1 MFRTTSKTGNF
12 AYVTPVALVALTA
25 CQTKVQ
31 GVANT
36 VNGAVVKGPLSNAL
50 VFLDLNDNNTL
61 DPGEQSIRTEADGS
75 FSINSTANNYKIVAI
90 TDASTVDTSSGA
102 VLAGVTLSAP
112 EGAGVVTPTTTLMEE
127 GGLSADDVAAVL
139 GLPDGV
145 DPLTFNPYAAGVD
158 AADALA
164 VEKISQQIITAVTSF
179 ASAAE
184 GAGASEAGAFEAALQ
199 SVVDVV
205 ADKADGAATLD
216 FTAATDLDLIKT
228 NVAAEAA
235 NLAGIDVTTMNAMI
249 DDTATSIENVNSQIE
264 TATDLT
270 SDASKG
276 IFSSLT
282 VLKDQVKAAAE
293 AELATPGSG
302 AANITF
308 TDPTAVAASAA
319 NAQPS
324 AIEISSTMI
333 NEAASSL
340 AVGSA
345 TTTDPDQES
354 GHAYKLLEID
364 GQDHASFA
372 INASTGELSLLA
384 QPDAEVKSSYIVS
397 VESTDDGGK
406 YTAETFDI
414 LIKEDPQEALVTLT
428 VTYDTPSMGAGE
440 EYLNALTSLETDFSL
455 FVSELDSLVESVD
468 TALMSNEFGVPETTV
483 DGYSLT
489 FGSYKFEIVGGT
501 LPTELSETIPVLTP
515 APQPIAYGIQGEP
528 IYSYDQNGDPV
539 FEPTFELEAI
549 SGSLSSVYSSSSS
562 SHDHAYEDSWS
573 FDQGVTGLIVYES
586 DVEKFRVEINT
597 DGDELDLTAD
607 PANLGSVKQVS
618 YYGDFSEFS
627 FEDFDILIDGLAMPD
642 DYDDYDDENS
652 DEDDFESLTIEK
664 VEIFNDPSSA
674 AVAEIELSSSSSSS
688 YLDTISLSV
697 GDFTLEIVEEVDED
711 LEIMSAGE
719 IFELAEID
727 LLDVDEILMDG
738 VAATATFGHSS
749 YGPLIVLDSSALASA
764 SSIPQMSDDFEIGTV
779 ENLTGAEASS
789 LDGAKYATDTND
801 AATIYFD
808 FGSKN
813 SLITDEEFAIYW
825 DGAEDLAGI
834 FADISDIA

>member
-1 MFRTTSKTGNF
+1 MFRTNSKTSNF
-12 AYVTPVALVALTA
+12 VYVTPVALVALTA

-216 FTAATDLDLIKT
+216 FTAAADLDLIKT

-270 SDASKG
+270 SDASKA

-282 VLKDQVKAAAE
+282 VLQDQVKAAAE

-302 AANITF
+302 AASMTF
-308 TDPTAVAASAA
+308 TDPDAVTASAA
-319 NAQPS
+319 NAQPDG
-324 AIEISSTMI
+324 IQLTSTMI

-340 AVGSA
+340 VVGSA
-345 TTTDPDQES
+345 TTVDPDQDT
-354 GHAYKLLEID
+354 GHAYELIEID

-372 INASTGELSLLA
+372 INTSTGELSLLA
-384 QPDAEVKSSYIVS
+384 QPDAEVK
-397 VESTDDGGK
+397 
-406 YTAETFDI
+406 
-414 LIKEDPQEALVTLT
+414 L
-428 VTYDTPSMGAGE
+428 
-440 EYLNALTSLETDFSL
+440 
-455 FVSELDSLVESVD
+455 
-468 TALMSNEFGVPETTV
+468 
-483 DGYSLT
+483 
-489 FGSYKFEIVGGT
+489 
-501 LPTELSETIPVLTP
+501 
-515 APQPIAYGIQGEP
+515 
-528 IYSYDQNGDPV
+528 
-539 FEPTFELEAI
+539 
-549 SGSLSSVYSSSSS
+549 
-562 SHDHAYEDSWS
+562 
-573 FDQGVTGLIVYES
+573 
-586 DVEKFRVEINT
+586 
-597 DGDELDLTAD
+597 
-607 PANLGSVKQVS
+607 
-618 YYGDFSEFS
+618 
-627 FEDFDILIDGLAMPD
+627 
-642 DYDDYDDENS
+642 
-652 DEDDFESLTIEK
+652 
-664 VEIFNDPSSA
+664 
-674 AVAEIELSSSSSSS
+674 
-688 YLDTISLSV
+688 
-697 GDFTLEIVEEVDED
+697 
-711 LEIMSAGE
+711 
-719 IFELAEID
+719 
-727 LLDVDEILMDG
+727 
-738 VAATATFGHSS
+738 
-749 YGPLIVLDSSALASA
+749 
-764 SSIPQMSDDFEIGTV
+764 
-779 ENLTGAEASS
+779 
-789 LDGAKYATDTND
+789 
-801 AATIYFD
+801 
-808 FGSKN
+808 
-813 SLITDEEFAIYW
+813 SLIHI
-825 DGAEDLAGI
+825 
-834 FADISDIA
+834 